1 MHVSLDVEIWLSPPQ
16 CQWSHQLQA
25 VDYIVSCVPARH
37 HKGVQIMMTRRL
49 HQEFDCIR
57 ASEVR
62 YRGCEGGVTF
72 PAMSVLLV
80 MKAYWGPVL
89 QQHARLSIG
98 SYIATGR
105 AKGAAYLL
113 TYLLTD

>member
-1 MHVSLDVEIWLSPPQ
+1 
-16 CQWSHQLQA
+16 
-25 VDYIVSCVPARH
+25 
-37 HKGVQIMMTRRL
+37 MMTRRL
-49 HQEFDCIR
+49 QQEFACIR

-72 PAMSVLLV
+72 PAMSLLLV

-113 TYLLTD
+113 TY